1 MKPKNQKLMR
11 YFRNTMPLMIAGAVL
26 IAAGLAIYYYSFEI
40 WALGTPILA
49 VGAVLLVLGFT
60 LKVSDQSYAAYF
72 QDKVTALKA
81 SEPSY
86 ETAPDYTSDEFT
98 FEGNKFAKTD
108 SAGKPRSEL
117 FTHADLRFIKDKKSN
132 TLDLRLYNINAADD
146 TAEARHITFDMAK
159 VTAKSQDK
167 EITCAGL
174 KRAVTTLTLDDGENK
189 AEIPLRTTISKS
201 ILWSG
206 KSMTKAG
213 CKLIA
218 CRGRGRTLKS
228 PPSPPA
234 PPLLLKLYTN

>member
-11 YFRNTMPLMIAGAVL
+11 YFRNTMPLMIAGIVFL
-26 IAAGLAIYYYSFEI
+26 AAGLIIYYYSWEI
-40 WALGTPILA
+40 WALSTPILA

-72 QDKVTALKA
+72 QDKVNSLKA
-81 SEPSY
+81 SEPTY
-86 ETAPDYTSDEFT
+86 ENDPDYTADEFT

-117 FTHADLRFIKDKKSN
+117 FTHTDLRFIKDKKSN

-189 AEIPLRTTISKS
+189 AEIPVKNNDIEVDTLVGKINDKS
-201 ILWSG
+201 R
-206 KSMTKAG
+206 M
-213 CKLIA
+213 
-218 CRGRGRTLKS
+218 
-228 PPSPPA
+228 
-234 PPLLLKLYTN
+234 

>member
-11 YFRNTMPLMIAGAVL
+11 YFRSTMPLMIAGAVL

-49 VGAVLLVLGFT
+49 VGAILLVLGFT

-86 ETAPDYTSDEFT
+86 ETDPDYTSDEFT

-189 AEIPLRTTISKS
+189 AEIPVKNNDIEVDTLVGKINDKS
-201 ILWSG
+201 RI
-206 KSMTKAG
+206 
-213 CKLIA
+213 
-218 CRGRGRTLKS
+218 
-228 PPSPPA
+228 
-234 PPLLLKLYTN
+234 